1 MEKQRS
7 SNRASKE
14 KQRSRFSVF
23 VDRISKR
30 IHRATFWEAF
40 SVYGKSLKR
49 GLGSIRKRILCE
61 DPTRVNDVKK
71 SSGIKQA
78 SLTQVCRIED
88 SNSDL
93 MVQVTVD
100 SNIHVD
106 IPTKDMIWI
115 SRCLAGKIKTM
126 YNPNV
131 SKDLLNLAW
140 KIKEQTLDPWF
151 DFVEP
156 LAYSEKQRKVKV
168 WASLEEVPL
177 CIWHSSFFSRLGNAW
192 ESLIEVDKSTI
203 ARESFESAKLLL
215 MVEKVSDI
223 PSSITVMEGLP
234 REDNSGVGDFN
245 EPEEGGDP
253 VTNQTISPINNQNTR
268 DSSGQA
274 CYAAMDQLETVL
286 VGLKPTDSGLHEVHV
301 INMAFLDSDT
311 SSLCLRNEKGVLIS
325 GMGIP
330 NLTQSPSRYPK
341 RRNSRKI
348 FVGSSLSSP
357 WSWLGRNSS
366 SNLRNDLNLGKR
378 KQIRSCARFGSTE
391 EGASGDGVPGTSN
404 SSANSEAFAQSV
416 EMEAANTL
424 ETFVGATAAQTVI
437 RRFGVV
443 GSILIVMGLYSVLW
457 GKHKES
463 KEKENEMEMED
474 EPIKAIRANGNTTLV
489 IGDIE
494 ANRVLQ
500 LQKNEANE
508 KLSNNGMARSSSTL
522 P

>member
-1 MEKQRS
+1 MERKLRDNRS
-7 SNRASKE
+7 YL
-14 KQRSRFSVF
+14 
-23 VDRISKR
+23 
-30 IHRATFWEAF
+30 EALI
-40 SVYGKSLKR
+40 G
-49 GLGSIRKRILCE
+49 
-61 DPTRVNDVKK
+61 PQRVNDVKK

-424 ETFVGATAAQTVI
+424 EVGNHVGFHFKGDKEDVI
-437 RRFGVV
+437 PRLARLEKDPSYSKVV